1 VTTRHQKNGEHEWL
15 KNALQNQILV
25 QEDARLAAEL
35 APVVDLRKFES
46 GASLM
51 TEGGNDNDLYFI
63 LQGEISV
70 QVSGREVATL
80 GAGEQVGELALL
92 NCSERRTAT
101 VVAKDAVVAGRI
113 SRQNFI
119 EVARRHPELWRRM
132 AADLGNKLTKMTSL
146 SVN

>member
-1 VTTRHQKNGEHEWL
+1 VTTRKQEKGEPEWL
-15 KNALQNQILV
+15 KEALQNQILV

-35 APVVDLRKFES
+35 APVVHLRQFES

-63 LQGEISV
+63 LQGKISV
-70 QVSGREVATL
+70 RVSGREIATL
-80 GAGEQVGELALL
+80 GSGQQVGELALL

-101 VVAKDAVVAGRI
+101 VVAKEAVVAGKI
-113 SRQNFI
+113 SKQNFI

-132 AADLGNKLTKMTSL
+132 AADLGNKLAKMTGE